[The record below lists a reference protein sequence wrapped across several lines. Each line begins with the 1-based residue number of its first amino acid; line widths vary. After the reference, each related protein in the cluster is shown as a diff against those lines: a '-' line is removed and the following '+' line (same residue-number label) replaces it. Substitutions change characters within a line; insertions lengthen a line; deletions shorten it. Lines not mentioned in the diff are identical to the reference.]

1 VTETAYLRKTVVTLE
16 RALRERDKEIQ
27 EYLVEIEQL
36 RDIIVQSLAGLREIV
51 KGLNY
56 GM

>member
-1 VTETAYLRKTVVTLE
+1 MTETAYLRKTVVTLE